1 MLKIYLIC
9 LSFLFLLNIESARC
23 DPHYKFN
30 MDANGWLKVHQIP
43 ATWEEAFLR
52 CHYEGAVLASPLT
65 QQLSKAIEN
74 KFSDISYSQSIH
86 LGIHDLYSTG
96 DFVTVEGVPLESLML
111 KWSSFKST
119 GDCFAMSRDGRSF
132 MTKCTESRPYVCY
145 KKLDNLTM
153 NICGTFDDAY
163 RLNEKSGSCY
173 KRHWQLMTWPD
184 AYKICA
190 AEGGYLVILND
201 ATEAAIVRDMFPIR
215 PGKANDWENFHV
227 GLRAWGPERTWIT
240 IHGER
245 IEDVFHDWNPGQP
258 DNYMGIQNSGS
269 FIRLGTLDDHAS
281 DKKSMFVCEKDPKV
295 KRFEEVP
302 EGLSEALGQY

>member
-1 MLKIYLIC
+1 MTLYE
-9 LSFLFLLNIESARC
+9 LSESARC

-74 KFSDISYSQSIH
+74 KFSDISCYSQSIH
-86 LGIHDLYSTG
+86 LGIHDLYPTG

-163 RLNEKSGSCY
+163 R
-173 KRHWQLMTWPD
+173 
-184 AYKICA
+184 
-190 AEGGYLVILND
+190 
-201 ATEAAIVRDMFPIR
+201 
-215 PGKANDWENFHV
+215 ANDWENFHA
-227 GLRAWGPERTWIT
+227 GLRACGPERTWIT

-302 EGLSEALGQY
+302 EDCRSFRAILDRKLFLNPFT